1 MAIRANAFSGRR
13 IVYSQNKD
21 LVQSGTLFRG
31 RSSIQK
37 NNHEGV
43 TTNCSGSQTAAQT
56 RPKSHYLRVATDS
69 VNLLQRKPIT
79 NIIIDHVRDSE
90 KQTLIREEEV
100 NYI

>member
-1 MAIRANAFSGRR
+1 MTLDLDKKRLKTATQRLKVPSVAIRANAFSGRR

-43 TTNCSGSQTAAQT
+43 TTNCSGS
-56 RPKSHYLRVATDS
+56 
-69 VNLLQRKPIT
+69 
-79 NIIIDHVRDSE
+79 
-90 KQTLIREEEV
+90 
-100 NYI
+100 